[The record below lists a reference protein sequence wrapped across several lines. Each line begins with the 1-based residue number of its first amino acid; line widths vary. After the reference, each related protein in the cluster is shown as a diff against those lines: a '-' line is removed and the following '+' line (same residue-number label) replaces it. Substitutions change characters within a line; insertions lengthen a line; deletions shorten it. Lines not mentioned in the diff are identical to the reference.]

1 MRNAHL
7 SDTQIIEEVKKGN
20 YQALDSFYRD
30 NKLTYLKWAYANFNI
45 SNDEGEDIYHDAFE
59 ALVKNILMG
68 KLNTLKFS
76 LRAYFLGI
84 AKHLIYDKFRKKK
97 TAIEKAHQFE
107 QIIALDN
114 VEEIDP
120 VHLLQEEKLDAVI
133 DCMKSL
139 SLTCRSLINLFYN
152 DRKSL
157 REIAEL
163 LNYKNED
170 VAKAMKVRCMAE
182 LRLCVKSRLGY

>member
-7 SDTQIIEEVKKGN
+7 SDTRIIEEVKKGN
-20 YQALDSFYRD
+20 YQVLDPFYRGT
-30 NKLTYLKWAYANFNI
+30 KLTYLKWAYANFNI

-59 ALVKNILMG
+59 LLVKNILLG
-68 KLNTLKFS
+68 KLNTLKYS

-97 TAIEKAHQFE
+97 IVTEKEHQFE
-107 QIIALDN
+107 QMVPSDS

-120 VHLLQEEKLDAVI
+120 VYLLQEEKLDAVLE
-133 DCMKSL
+133 CMKGL
-139 SLTCRSLINLFYN
+139 SSTCRSLINLFYN